1 VEIHN
6 RGGCRYMENAAAGCT
21 GLVEIHNRGGSRYM
35 ENAAAGCTGLV
46 ELITEGV
53 VAIWSFQDGMDVKL
67 VEVKISGCG
76 VHTWFRIES
85 VRIE

>member
-1 VEIHN
+1 
-6 RGGCRYMENAAAGCT
+6 
-21 GLVEIHNRGGSRYM
+21 M